1 MNDQRQPVQVAK
13 PQQLAP
19 ALFPVFI
26 MRVDRIFHVGWVRR
40 LDKVYQKI

>member
-19 ALFPVFI
+19 ALFPVFT
-26 MRVDRIFHVGWVRR
+26 MRVDRIFHVGWVELR
-40 LDKVYQKI
+40 KAA